1 MAGKNISG
9 FEIVLLIVG
18 VTTGVLGFNLINQAY
33 ALQKSL
39 SWLMIIAIFNWLMLL
54 VLFISLSITVDVS
67 KKQLVKMEDL
77 VELLSQKK
85 GKK

>member
-1 MAGKNISG
+1 MAGKRISG

-33 ALQKSL
+33 SLQKNI

-67 KKQLVKMEDL
+67 KKQLAKMEDL

-85 GKK
+85 GRK